1 MSALQRVGRR
11 HCRGDCDIDLAWTGR
26 GDLPLSA
33 ALSLAS
39 LGLLWF
45 LS

>member
-1 MSALQRVGRR
+1 MACSRW
-11 HCRGDCDIDLAWTGR
+11 GDCEIDLAWTGR

-39 LGLLWF
+39 LGLLAF
-45 LS
+45 LSFKRQA